1 MKSLGRFF
9 VLILV
14 ASQHGV
20 SHFLSVSGQATAR
33 AEQANDACKGQLE
46 VLLLMD
52 QSQSLQSTDPDGLR
66 VSGAKELVKSL
77 NNSAEAAGEKVNI
90 GIAGFGE
97 GADLVGSATLPE
109 QQSQALTF
117 IDEFQSKN
125 TDQNTDYV
133 LALKFASDYFAG
145 KSGVAPACMKLVW
158 FTDGAYS
165 IDKLNAPGL
174 NEYTNLRDGKTI
186 RSQLGDQVCGPLPA
200 GGKLPQSLSERIKSI
215 GFSVQMIDLRIGGKE
230 DQQARVERAE
240 TAPVIDRFVGSD
252 FLNPCHV
259 KGLRVESANASD
271 LAAEFFRQGQIALGR
286 YELDCSLIAAGYPA
300 SMVVSL
306 AVQNSNVD
314 DKTEI
319 LLGTETKATGKGFA
333 NYSPKDGPITSGT
346 ITAKTTAGSIRNCFA
361 ELKVAAAVQGNTQVF
376 GKAGKSFLSAAVFGT
391 GSQSAGSGIPQ
402 TFATIE
408 ATVDGKPAEVSWDDP
423 SRSWKVSVPGP
434 LSATPVVAVTP
445 RAAGWQG
452 PAFPST
458 PLNVL
463 LSNEPPAP
471 QVAWQGKST
480 LEGKTSVASSLKV
493 TPSAINTGGTI
504 CISLDPAT
512 TNPSTLS
519 FTPSEQ
525 KVCGSDSSPFEI
537 PATLATTSSL
547 NAEGSVDLPYKATYT
562 PGGLSEEIPIGGTEK
577 VVFAP
582 ISLTKPLNTGDVALF
597 TALFL
602 IGSII
607 LTLGALLLFTNYQL
621 RLPDPSKFRAVSV
634 PLNASKGS
642 LTRTDA
648 EPIKMDDLEPI
659 RGDRSSYLL
668 PNGIEVRRR
677 RTLNPFASISAF
689 VRGGPGLVGA
699 APAIGSGFNKRTEV
713 SSSFDSISFVSVDP
727 AAGTGTAVAMVKP
740 GPNTRAEDVSA
751 QIDSA
756 LSRLQ
761 SGVPVAEQRAVDI
774 PSGSS
779 RSDFERDGTN
789 VDVTAS
795 SAEQSPQTPPSPRG
809 PLPKRPGSANDGV
822 SPQQKPPG
830 PPRLR

>member
-1 MKSLGRFF
+1 MKSLGRVF
-9 VLILV
+9 VVVLV
-14 ASQHGV
+14 ASLLGV
-20 SHFLSVSGQATAR
+20 SSLVSMSGEATAQT
-33 AEQANDACKGQLE
+33 EQANDACKGQLE

-52 QSQSLQSTDPDGLR
+52 QSRSLQSTDPDGLR

-77 NNSAEAAGEKVNI
+77 NNSAEAVGEKVNI

-97 GADLVGSATLPE
+97 GAELVGSATLPE
-109 QQSQALTF
+109 QQGQALSF

-125 TDQNTDYV
+125 TDLNTDYV

-165 IDKLNAPGL
+165 IDNVDAPGL
-174 NEYTNLRDGKTI
+174 NEYTNSKDKKTI
-186 RSQLGDQVCGPLPA
+186 RSQLGDQICGPLPA

-230 DQQARVERAE
+230 DEPTRVERAE
-240 TAPVIDRFVGSD
+240 TAPVIDRFVGGD

-271 LAAEFFRQGQIALGR
+271 LAVEFFRQGQIALGN
-286 YELDCSLIAAGYPA
+286 YELDCQLLIAGYPA
-300 SMVVSL
+300 SMVSSL
-306 AVQNSNVD
+306 AVRNSNVD

-319 LLGTETKATGKGFA
+319 LLESETKASGKGFA
-333 NYSPKDGPITSGT
+333 NYSPKDGPATSGT
-346 ITAKTTAGSIRNCFA
+346 LTTKTNEGSITNCFA
-361 ELKVAAAVQGNTQVF
+361 DLKIAAAAQGNTQIF
-376 GKAGKSFLSAAVFGT
+376 GKAGKSFLSAAVYGA
-391 GSQSAGSGIPQ
+391 GSQSAGSGVAQ
-402 TFATIE
+402 TFATVE
-408 ATVDGKPAEVSWDDP
+408 ATVDGKPAEVAWDDP
-423 SRSWKVSVPGP
+423 SRSWKISVPGP
-434 LSATPVVAVTP
+434 LSASPEISVTP
-445 RAAGWQG
+445 KAAGWQG
-452 PAFPST
+452 PAFSST
-458 PLNVL
+458 PLNVS

-471 QVAWQGKST
+471 QVAWQGTST
-480 LEGKTSVASSLKV
+480 LEGEVSVASSLRV

-504 CISLDPAT
+504 CVTLEAATAVPSSLT
-512 TNPSTLS
+512 

-525 KVCGSDSSPFEI
+525 KVCGSDSKPFDI
-537 PATLATTSSL
+537 PATLTTSSSS

-562 PGGLSEEIPIGGTEK
+562 PAGLTEEIPIGGTEK

-582 ISLTKPLNTGDVALF
+582 ISLTKPLNTGDAALF

-602 IGSII
+602 IASII

-642 LTRTDA
+642 LTRA
-648 EPIKMDDLEPI
+648 EAQPIKMDDLE
-659 RGDRSSYLL
+659 RVLGDRSSYRL

-677 RTLNPFASISAF
+677 RTLNPFAAISAF
-689 VRGGPGLVGA
+689 VRSGSGLVGA
-699 APAIGSGFNKRTEV
+699 APAIGSGFNQRTEV
-713 SSSFDSISFVSVDP
+713 SSSFDAISFVSVDP

-740 GPNTRAEDVSA
+740 GPNTRAEDVAA
-751 QIDSA
+751 QIDNA

-761 SGVPVAEQRAVDI
+761 SGVPGTDEGAVAKSAPTAR
-774 PSGSS
+774 P
-779 RSDFERDGTN
+779 DFELDGTN
-789 VDVTAS
+789 VNVENTS
-795 SAEQSPQTPPSPRG
+795 TTQLPKEPSKPPA
-809 PLPKRPGSANDGV
+809 PLPKRPGSANGGEAF
-822 SPQQKPPG
+822 PPKPPG

>member
-1 MKSLGRFF
+1 
-9 VLILV
+9 
-14 ASQHGV
+14 
-20 SHFLSVSGQATAR
+20 
-33 AEQANDACKGQLE
+33 
-46 VLLLMD
+46 
-52 QSQSLQSTDPDGLR
+52 
-66 VSGAKELVKSL
+66 
-77 NNSAEAAGEKVNI
+77 
-90 GIAGFGE
+90 
-97 GADLVGSATLPE
+97 
-109 QQSQALTF
+109 
-117 IDEFQSKN
+117 
-125 TDQNTDYV
+125 
-133 LALKFASDYFAG
+133 
-145 KSGVAPACMKLVW
+145 
-158 FTDGAYS
+158 
-165 IDKLNAPGL
+165 
-174 NEYTNLRDGKTI
+174 
-186 RSQLGDQVCGPLPA
+186 
-200 GGKLPQSLSERIKSI
+200 
-215 GFSVQMIDLRIGGKE
+215 MIDLRIGGKE
-230 DQQARVERAE
+230 DQPTRLERAE
-240 TAPVIDRFVGSD
+240 TAPVIDRFVGGD

-271 LAAEFFRQGQIALGR
+271 LAAEFFRQGQIALGH
-286 YELDCSLIAAGYPA
+286 YELDCQLLSAGYPA
-300 SMVVSL
+300 SMVSSL
-306 AVQNSNVD
+306 AVRNSNVD

-319 LLGTETKATGKGFA
+319 LLGTETEASGKGFA
-333 NYSPKDGPITSGT
+333 NYSPKDGPATSGT
-346 ITAKTTAGSIRNCFA
+346 ITTKTNEGSITNCFA
-361 ELKVAAAVQGNTQVF
+361 DLKIAAASQGNTQIF
-376 GKAGKSFLSAAVFGT
+376 GKAGKSFLSAAVYGA
-391 GSQSAGSGIPQ
+391 GSQSAGSGVAQ
-402 TFATIE
+402 TFATVE
-408 ATVDGKPAEVSWDDP
+408 ATVDGKPAEVTWDDP
-423 SRSWKVSVPGP
+423 SRSWKISVPGP
-434 LSATPVVAVTP
+434 LSASPEISVTP
-445 RAAGWQG
+445 KAAGWQG
-452 PAFPST
+452 PAFSSA
-458 PLNVL
+458 PLNVS

-504 CISLDPAT
+504 CISLDGAT

-525 KVCGSDSSPFEI
+525 KMCGSDSSPFEI

-547 NAEGSVDLPYKATYT
+547 NTEGSVDLPYKATYT
-562 PGGLSEEIPIGGTEK
+562 PAGLSEEIPIGGTEK

-582 ISLTKPLNTGDVALF
+582 ISLTKPLNAGDVALF

-648 EPIKMDDLEPI
+648 EQIRMDDLEPV

-677 RTLNPFASISAF
+677 RTLNPFGSISAF
-689 VRGGPGLVGA
+689 VRSGSGLVGA

-740 GPNTRAEDVSA
+740 GPKTRAEDVSA

-761 SGVPVAEQRAVDI
+761 SGVPVAEQRAIDI
-774 PSGSS
+774 PSGSG
-779 RSDFERDGTN
+779 RSDFEPDGTTM
-789 VDVTAS
+789 DVATPS
-795 SAEQSPQTPPSPRG
+795 DGQSPQTPPSPRV
-809 PLPKRPGSANDGV
+809 PLPKRPGSANDGT
-822 SPQQKPPG
+822 SPQPKPPG